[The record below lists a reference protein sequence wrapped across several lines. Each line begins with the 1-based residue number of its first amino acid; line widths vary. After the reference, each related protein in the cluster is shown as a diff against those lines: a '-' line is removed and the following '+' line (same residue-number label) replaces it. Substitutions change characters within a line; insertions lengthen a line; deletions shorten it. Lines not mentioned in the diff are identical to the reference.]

1 MIQNKMA
8 TQHSVSN
15 YFYRSKDV
23 HEENGERCITLFC
36 RLSREFTYINDCYEF
51 KKTETVW
58 VDIKEILEKDASE
71 NLLALPNRMIKFEI
85 SDELLV
91 ELFSVSK
98 NCPEELYSLT
108 PFQSI
113 NKYTN

>member
-8 TQHSVSN
+8 IQHSVSN

-23 HEENGERCITLFC
+23 HEENGDRFITLFC
-36 RLSREFTYINDCYEF
+36 RLSREYTYIDDCYEF

-58 VDIKEILEKDASE
+58 VDIKEIPEKEASE
-71 NLLALPNRMIKFEI
+71 NLLATPNRMIKFEI
-85 SDELLV
+85 SDELLE
-91 ELFSVSK
+91 ELFSISK
-98 NCPEELYSLT
+98 IYPEELYSLT

-113 NKYTN
+113 SKSMS